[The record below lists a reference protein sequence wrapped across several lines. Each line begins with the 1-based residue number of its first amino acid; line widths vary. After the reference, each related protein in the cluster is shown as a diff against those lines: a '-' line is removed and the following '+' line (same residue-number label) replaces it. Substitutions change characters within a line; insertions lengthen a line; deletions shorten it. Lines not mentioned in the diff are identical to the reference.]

1 MTTKIVNTVKSDLWL
16 NSLIESLADS
26 QYAGEY
32 LTVILEDDPEGDQ
45 ILMTT
50 LQDIIQAYK
59 NNNRLSESAQEYYQ
73 KLEEILVQNGEK
85 SLYLFLK
92 LLKVLNFTISIESK

>member
-1 MTTKIVNTVKSDLWL
+1 MD
-16 NSLIESLADS
+16 DS

-50 LQDIIQAYK
+50 LQDIIQARE
-59 NNNRLSESAQEYYQ
+59 NNNCLSESTQEYYQ
-73 KLEEILVQNGEK
+73 KLQEILVHNGEK
-85 SLYLFLK
+85 SLYLFLN
-92 LLKVLNFTISIESK
+92 LLKALDFKISIEPK